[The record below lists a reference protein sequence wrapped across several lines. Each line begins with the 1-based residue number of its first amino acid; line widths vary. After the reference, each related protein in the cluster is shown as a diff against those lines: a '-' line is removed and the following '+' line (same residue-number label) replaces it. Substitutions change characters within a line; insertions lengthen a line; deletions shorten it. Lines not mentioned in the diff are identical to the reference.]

1 MENCKVIAITNQKG
15 GVGKT
20 TTAVNLGVGL
30 ASSGKRVLL
39 VDADPQGSLTV
50 SLGIKNPDELDVSL
64 SSLMQSV
71 IDDEPLAEGAI
82 IRHQESVDLLP
93 SNIELSGMETGLF
106 NVMSREYV
114 LKNAIDGMR
123 KSYDYILID
132 CMPSLGMMTVNA
144 LVAADSVIIP
154 SQPNFL
160 STKGLN
166 LLLRSIS
173 KIKRQ
178 INPRLKI
185 DGILLTMVDNRTNNA
200 KAIISSLRSAV
211 GENIRVFRSEI
222 PFSVRAAECSLS
234 GESIFSHDRNG
245 KEGVPMPSKYRIIL
259 EMASQTARGIASNA
273 DRYTDFLIT
282 AANNYKYSF
291 KEQLLIHAQKP
302 DATACAEID
311 TWNKLG
317 RWVNKGT
324 KGIALLIDRDV
335 PYKLRHVFDISDTN
349 SRAGRNITLWRMKPE
364 YEYAVSESLQA
375 SLGGNYEPDT
385 FKLYFADSFE
395 RIF

>member
-20 TTAVNLGVGL
+20 TTTVNLGVGL

-50 SLGIKNPDELDVSL
+50 SLGVKNPDELDVSL

-71 IDDEPLAEGAI
+71 IDDEPLAEG
-82 IRHQESVDLLP
+82 VDLLP

-211 GENIRVFRSEI
+211 GENIHVFRSEI

-245 KEGVPMPSKYRIIL
+245 KVAAAYEALTKEVTEIEERTKNRSGP
-259 EMASQTARGIASNA
+259 
-273 DRYTDFLIT
+273 DRV
-282 AANNYKYSF
+282 
-291 KEQLLIHAQKP
+291 
-302 DATACAEID
+302 
-311 TWNKLG
+311 
-317 RWVNKGT
+317 R
-324 KGIALLIDRDV
+324 
-335 PYKLRHVFDISDTN
+335 
-349 SRAGRNITLWRMKPE
+349 
-364 YEYAVSESLQA
+364 
-375 SLGGNYEPDT
+375 
-385 FKLYFADSFE
+385 
-395 RIF
+395 